1 LAKGV
6 CASAYNIN
14 ASAPAKRINFLM
26 CYRNLFEKL
35 SPGGEGYFM
44 ICMNGKI
51 SVLKEFVKIRGV
63 D

>member
-1 LAKGV
+1 
-6 CASAYNIN
+6 
-14 ASAPAKRINFLM
+14 M